1 MHTVHGTVVLSSS
14 RRRSLNLSKL
24 LREGDPIVQ
33 FPHALSAIESGNRK
47 VPTSSQDCSCF
58 RFPQQF
64 WTDPMLDT
72 FCHLL
77 AKNRDHRGTHSPSER
92 EPSSNGIRISAHTA
106 NISVSTPRSY
116 LSHVSPHLLAY
127 IIR

>member
-1 MHTVHGTVVLSSS
+1 MRCL
-14 RRRSLNLSKL
+14 L
-24 LREGDPIVQ
+24 LRVEIEK
-33 FPHALSAIESGNRK
+33 FPLLARIAPVFVLLSNFGQTLKHRS
-47 VPTSSQDCSCF
+47 
-58 RFPQQF
+58 
-64 WTDPMLDT
+64 PMLDT